1 MQIHT
6 IDLNYQHTPHA
17 IAAYLVMGSTG
28 PVLVETG
35 PMSTLQNLVTA
46 LGQYHV
52 TPSDIKHLLVTHIHL
67 DHAGAA
73 GWWAQQGTQ
82 VYVHHVG
89 APHLID
95 PSKLLASASRIYGDK
110 MDSMWGQTVPA
121 PAEKV
126 TILYDGDVVEVC
138 GLSFTAIDTPGHAW
152 HHHAFKL
159 GGVGFVGDAAGMHLP
174 DAPLVD
180 MPAPP
185 PEFHLDTWLQTIDKL
200 AAHNFEAIYPTHFGR
215 VDNVAEHLGTLKVVM
230 KDAAVY
236 IRQQMEAGHTQ
247 EQIIQLYNGWNRQ
260 RAKAAGATDEV
271 IRQYETANPW
281 YMSVQGIMRYWQKQG
296 VGNR

>member
-1 MQIHT
+1 
-6 IDLNYQHTPHA
+6 
-17 IAAYLVMGSTG
+17 
-28 PVLVETG
+28 
-35 PMSTLQNLVTA
+35 
-46 LGQYHV
+46 
-52 TPSDIKHLLVTHIHL
+52 
-67 DHAGAA
+67 
-73 GWWAQQGTQ
+73 
-82 VYVHHVG
+82 
-89 APHLID
+89 
-95 PSKLLASASRIYGDK
+95 
-110 MDSMWGQTVPA
+110 
-121 PAEKV
+121 
-126 TILYDGDVVEVC
+126 
-138 GLSFTAIDTPGHAW
+138 
-152 HHHAFKL
+152 
-159 GGVGFVGDAAGMHLP
+159 MHLP

-247 EQIIQLYNGWNRQ
+247 EQIIQLYIGWNRQ